1 MSAIFKTIAAPPTPA
16 AGYVVF
22 YAKADSLLY
31 FKDSTG
37 AEFPVKP
44 IGGGTGDLS
53 SSGTVPLVADWDVGA
68 FKITAAQ
75 LESDVISGTAPFIV
89 ASTTLVTNL
98 NSEMVGGTTLAGIQT
113 LIDTAVVG
121 LFDDKGN
128 YDASTNTPDL
138 DTAPAGVK
146 KGDVYTVSV
155 AGVFFTATVEVGDVL
170 RALQDNPTALGHWA
184 IVQTNLDAPSV
195 KTMYESNANTNA
207 YTDAAVSTVAAAVVD
222 GDFSAVEGFMRKTG
236 VGAYEAVKSNL
247 TAIVAPTINED
258 SGNGYAVGSM
268 WVDVTGDKIY
278 FCLDASVGA
287 AVWQEVGS
295 GGGGGSGVFGK
306 YVTAADTAVAGQR
319 TFVDSSTAYTINLP
333 AAPVA
338 GDLIT
343 FMHKSGSPSNLI
355 TIGRNGN
362 TIDGVALDSSVSSN
376 SKIGLFMWD
385 GTAMTWRSFWSAPQ
399 LDSPSGSGLNPVFVS
414 SAYSAIAGNLVFCD
428 SSSAAFTVTLP
439 SFPGDANRVRIVDAK
454 GNASTN
460 NITIARNGNTINGV
474 ASDFIIDQNFGQFDG
489 AYDDV
494 AVTWKHALTGGT
506 SVGSTSGASFPLSPG
521 LNDRFWRTD
530 LGIEF
535 YYDGTRWLSIQRI
548 LIPISNTE
556 HVPFPYQVTTVPAHR
571 FSFGNEFDLWL
582 ENWAS
587 TSQVLTTNNASNFW
601 AVELRKTDN
610 ATGTSAVVATFNT
623 SADAPTTTYT
633 KRIGINAVLGVG
645 SGFQSGFTTV
655 GKTLSPG
662 DFRFVPGFIVARYIG
677 V

>member
-258 SGNGYAVGSM
+258 SGDGYAVGSM

-287 AVWQEVGS
+287 AVWQEVGA

-474 ASDFIIDQNFGQFDG
+474 AGDFIIDQNFGQFDG

-506 SVGSTSGASFPLSPG
+506 LTEAQVDARVALYAPASGTFTPVLWDNGLSDAKSQTYTIQTGHYRSIGDLVFFWLDVAVNSLGSLTGSDGAKIGGLPFTWHASHGNTAISSGFASSLAITAGNAVTGLVGPG
-521 LNDRFWRTD
+521 VSYVALA
-530 LGIEF
+530 
-535 YYDGTRWLSIQRI
+535 RWGQ
-548 LIPISNTE
+548 T
-556 HVPFPYQVTTVPAHR
+556 
-571 FSFGNEFDLWL
+571 
-582 ENWAS
+582 
-587 TSQVLTTNNASNFW
+587 
-601 AVELRKTDN
+601 
-610 ATGTSAVVATFNT
+610 TGTIALNITEFSAGG
-623 SADAPTTTYT
+623 
-633 KRIGINAVLGVG
+633 RIIL
-645 SGFQSGFTTV
+645 SGQ
-655 GKTLSPG
+655 
-662 DFRFVPGFIVARYIG
+662 YIKA
-677 V
+677 